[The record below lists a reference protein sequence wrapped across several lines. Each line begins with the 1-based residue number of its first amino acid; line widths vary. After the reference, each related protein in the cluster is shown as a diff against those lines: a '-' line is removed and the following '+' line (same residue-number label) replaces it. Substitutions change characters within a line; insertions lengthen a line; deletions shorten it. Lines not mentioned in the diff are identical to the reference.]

1 MMRPPKR
8 RSEVLRKP
16 DDGPI
21 HLTEDGFERLK
32 ARLERFKRAVP
43 DLAAE
48 AARTAA
54 YGDRSD
60 NAEYKLA
67 KSALR
72 RANWQILSIQDQLKR
87 VVIIAHG
94 ADAAGKVQIGSEVV
108 LEAVDAAGSTG
119 SAVSGAKKIYRILGS
134 QETDPTR
141 GRISFQSPLG
151 AALIG
156 RAKGDVVTVQVGD
169 GERKYLIREVL

>member
-1 MMRPPKR
+1 MLRPPKR

-16 DDGPI
+16 DDAPI

-108 LEAVDAAGSTG
+108 LETVDARGGPDGT
-119 SAVSGAKKIYRILGS
+119 KKIYRILGS

-156 RAKGDVVTVQVGD
+156 HAKGDTITVQVGS
-169 GERKYLIREVL
+169 GERKYLIREVK